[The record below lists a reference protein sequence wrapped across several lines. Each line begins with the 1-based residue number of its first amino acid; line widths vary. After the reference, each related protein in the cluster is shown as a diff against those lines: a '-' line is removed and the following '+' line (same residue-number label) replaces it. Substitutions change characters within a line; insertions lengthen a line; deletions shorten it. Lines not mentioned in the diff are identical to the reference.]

1 MVIID
6 IQSIENPN
14 DQDDMRNTLENSY
27 FSFLYENLPYNIYP
41 KYIFTQQL
49 YKGKNVALSHSIDIR
64 CNLIMMAPIPKTDNV
79 LYASYRAPAWDKAKL
94 FHSHQK
100 KLFRD
105 EKVLQELSEQ
115 ELIKRKPKDYKM
127 AEYNGDVA
135 WKGELIAVQVVRL
148 GRIRSSGFRIQW

>member
-27 FSFLYENLPYNIYP
+27 FSFLYENLPYNIYS

-79 LYASYRAPAWDKAKL
+79 LYASYRAPACDKAKL

-100 KLFRD
+100 KLFQM
-105 EKVLQELSEQ
+105 K
-115 ELIKRKPKDYKM
+115 KFYK
-127 AEYNGDVA
+127 NLVS
-135 WKGELIAVQVVRL
+135 KN
-148 GRIRSSGFRIQW
+148 

>member
-1 MVIID
+1 
-6 IQSIENPN
+6 
-14 DQDDMRNTLENSY
+14 
-27 FSFLYENLPYNIYP
+27 
-41 KYIFTQQL
+41 
-49 YKGKNVALSHSIDIR
+49 
-64 CNLIMMAPIPKTDNV
+64 MMALIPKTDNV
-79 LYASYRAPAWDKAKL
+79 LYASYRVPACDKAKL

-115 ELIKRKPKDYKM
+115 ELIKRKPKDHKM

-135 WKGELIAVQVVRL
+135 SKGELIAVQVVRL